1 MTFSIGDSLVRAGA
15 QQSEGVYELEIGSRK
30 RLVG

>member
-15 QQSEGVYELEIGSRK
+15 WQKEGVCGLEIGSRK
-30 RLVG
+30 RLAG